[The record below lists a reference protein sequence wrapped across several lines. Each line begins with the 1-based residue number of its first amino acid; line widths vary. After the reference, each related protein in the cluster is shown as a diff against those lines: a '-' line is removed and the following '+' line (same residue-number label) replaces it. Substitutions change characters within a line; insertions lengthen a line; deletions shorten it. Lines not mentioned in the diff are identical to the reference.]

1 MHQQSSRQMQERITA
16 LPVSEV
22 LASAEQFF
30 SRRGGVY
37 TAFVERRGPGH
48 LVLRGQGNEEV
59 VIGARATEAGTVV
72 TGSTYFFD
80 QQVARFLD
88 GRPPAPPPAPAPEA
102 LAAGAAPEAA

>member
-1 MHQQSSRQMQERITA
+1 MHQQSSRQMQERVTA
-16 LPVSEV
+16 LPVAEV

-59 VIGARATEAGTVV
+59 VIGARATEAGTIV

-88 GRPPAPPPAPAPEA
+88 GLPPAPPPAPAPEA

>member
-1 MHQQSSRQMQERITA
+1 MQERVTS
-16 LPVSEV
+16 LPVAEV

-88 GRPPAPPPAPAPEA
+88 GLPPAPPPAPAPEA

>member
-1 MHQQSSRQMQERITA
+1 
-16 LPVSEV
+16 
-22 LASAEQFF
+22 
-30 SRRGGVY
+30 
-37 TAFVERRGPGH
+37 
-48 LVLRGQGNEEV
+48 V

-88 GRPPAPPPAPAPEA
+88 GLPPAPPPSPAPEA

>member
-1 MHQQSSRQMQERITA
+1 MHQQSSRQLQERVTS
-16 LPVSEV
+16 LPVAEV

-37 TAFVERRGPGH
+37 TAFIEQRGPGH

-59 VIGARATEAGTVV
+59 VIGARATDAGTAV

-88 GRPPAPPPAPAPEA
+88 GLPPAPPASPAPAA
-102 LAAGAAPEAA
+102 LPAGAGAEA

>member
-1 MHQQSSRQMQERITA
+1 MHQQSSRQMQERVTA
-16 LPVSEV
+16 LPVPEV

-88 GRPPAPPPAPAPEA
+88 GLPPAPPPAPAPEA